1 MLYCTA
7 ICVSNVEN
15 VETDCYVSEQCTKC
29 KNNYAPPTCCECLK
43 GFDKVGEECVPQ
55 SKLFQL

>member
-1 MLYCTA
+1 MLYCIA
-7 ICVSNVEN
+7 ICEKNVDN

-43 GFDKVGEECVPQ
+43 GFDKVGEECVP
-55 SKLFQL
+55 SKS